1 MYRALTFEN
10 FCQHPRGQEFLS
22 EIDRILGRK
31 DADGGHG
38 GVHVRKGGAEVQGA
52 RRATREASKGGEGLG
67 EDDEDMEPFMVR
79 SNPCVSD
86 MCKMSISKFVG
97 EFAHASRSNLCV
109 SDIVQNAPPPKALPY
124 RPSYWISSHGHA
136 RSSSDKLTKAF
147 PHAQVRG
154 RLRACL

>member
-10 FCQHPRGQEFLS
+10 FCQQPRGQEFLS

-31 DADGGHG
+31 DADGEHG

-52 RRATREASKGGEGLG
+52 RRATREASKEGEGLG

-86 MCKMSISKFVG
+86 M
-97 EFAHASRSNLCV
+97 
-109 SDIVQNAPPPKALPY
+109 VQN
-124 RPSYWISSHGHA
+124 
-136 RSSSDKLTKAF
+136 
-147 PHAQVRG
+147 
-154 RLRACL
+154 